1 MLEFHKCMWV
11 CGYTENIISIEDECM
26 YTQED
31 NINTLSSLSI
41 SVYVILLMCSSTA
54 DIFIIFN

>member
-11 CGYTENIISIEDECM
+11 CGYTENIICIEDECM

>member
-1 MLEFHKCMWV
+1 MWV
-11 CGYTENIISIEDECM
+11 CGYTENIISIKDECM

-41 SVYVILLMCSSTA
+41 SVYVILLMCSSIA